1 MYLRGS
7 DVDVY
12 VLVENDRE
20 KSFKTRMVD
29 GRRFEFTYYPLKILR
44 LLQEF
49 VDLAKSRYKSFKYP
63 ADKIRWAR
71 LASAYEGH

>member
-1 MYLRGS
+1 MYSSGS
-7 DVDVY
+7 DIDLY

-29 GRRFEFTYYPLKILR
+29 VRRFEFTYYPLKILR

-49 VDLAKSRYKSFKYP
+49 VDLAKSRCEAFKYP
-63 ADKIRWAR
+63 ADKIHG
-71 LASAYEGH
+71 LD